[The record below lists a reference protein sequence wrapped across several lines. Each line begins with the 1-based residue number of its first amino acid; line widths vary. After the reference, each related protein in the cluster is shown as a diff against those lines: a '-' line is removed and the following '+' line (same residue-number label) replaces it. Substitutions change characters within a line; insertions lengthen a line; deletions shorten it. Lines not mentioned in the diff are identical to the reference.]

1 MFPNLSP
8 DEPAALSQRTVA
20 AIEQPQPLVLALK
33 PSEPW
38 NN

>member
-1 MFPNLSP
+1 LLLGLVALFSM
-8 DEPAALSQRTVA
+8 LSQRTVA